1 MSLLKKSTIL
11 FLALLISKLMV
22 AQEAL
27 DLSRA
32 IEIGLSNNY
41 QIQISERQE
50 EIARNNNNYQAAGRY
65 PSVAFNLTSNNAL
78 TNQNNPA
85 SFINGAFVNGGLT
98 GSVDLGW
105 TLFDGFKVR
114 INKKRLEELE
124 QQSQGN
130 TRLAVENTIQ
140 QIMLA
145 YHQVLIQQEQVKVLK
160 EVLSL
165 SRDRVAYQEVRRDF
179 GQAGTFDVLQTNDA
193 FLNDS
198 TNVLIQEQ
206 SLATAIRNLNLAMGE
221 DDLNKNYLFT
231 EVLSFEK
238 NNYDFAAMEEKLFS
252 NNINIQ
258 NLNFARNLAAIE
270 SDFQA
275 SNRYPTISANAGAN
289 LSGSLFKLFGDN
301 PQTMEPFDLAT
312 GNTTGLYLNLSAS
325 YPLYDA
331 GNRRRNLQNARIQEN
346 IAQLNIEE
354 AKRTL
359 SLQLRNTL
367 ATYENQLQLIALAES
382 LIDNAQKNLNI
393 SEERF
398 KAGQISSFDYR
409 SIQLAYINA
418 SQARLNAIFNL
429 INTETELVRLTGGMI
444 R

>member
-1 MSLLKKSTIL
+1 MNVFLKLKLLL
-11 FLALLISKLMV
+11 FFLLLAQAML
-22 AQEAL
+22 AQG
-27 DLSRA
+27 DLSLSQA
-32 IEIGLSNNY
+32 IEIGLKNNY

-50 EIARNNNNYQAAGRY
+50 EIAKNNNNFQAAGRY
-65 PSVAFNLTSNNAL
+65 PSVNFIVSSNNSL
-78 TNQNNPA
+78 TDQNNPA
-85 SFINGAFVNGGLT
+85 SFLNGAFLNGGIT
-98 GSVDLGW
+98 GTVDLAW

-124 QQSQGN
+124 RQGQGN
-130 TRLAVENTIQ
+130 TRQVVENTIQ
-140 QIMLA
+140 QIILA
-145 YHQVLIQQEQVKVLK
+145 YHQVLIQEEQVSVLR
-160 EVLSL
+160 EVLDL
-165 SRDRVAYQEVRRDF
+165 SRDRVTYQEIRRDF

-206 SLATAIRNLNLAMGE
+206 SLLTAIRNLNLAMGDE
-221 DDLNKNYLFT
+221 ALNKTYRFT
-231 EVLSFEK
+231 DALSFETEV
-238 NNYDFAAMEEKLFS
+238 YDFDTLQTQLFS
-252 NNINIQ
+252 NNVNIQ
-258 NLNFARNLAAIE
+258 NLLFARNLATIDRE
-270 SDFQA
+270 LQE
-275 SNRYPTISANAGAN
+275 SNRYPRITANTGAN
-289 LSGSLFKLFGDN
+289 LAGSLFQLFGDN
-301 PQTMEPFDLAT
+301 PQTMEPFDLAL
-312 GNTTGLYLNLSAS
+312 GNSKGLYLNLSAS

-331 GNRRRNLQNARIQEN
+331 GARKRNLQNARIQES

-354 AKRTL
+354 VKRNL

-367 ATYENQLQLIALAES
+367 ETYRNQLQLINLAQA
-382 LIDNAQKNLNI
+382 LIDNASRNLEI

-429 INTETELVRLTGGMI
+429 KNTETELVRLNGGLL